1 MNKTAQDNPDLYDAN
16 VIQTQPL
23 PAPTELIEEF
33 PVSKELGNF
42 IRTGRN
48 EIHDILT
55 GKDDRLLIISGPC
68 SIHDTDAGLD
78 YARRLKP
85 LTEKYKDKLLVVMR
99 VYFEKPRT
107 TVGWKGLVYDPDL
120 NGSFDMVSG
129 LKKAR
134 KFLLDVANLGLCSG
148 TEFLDPI
155 TPQYFGDL
163 IAWGAIGARTSESQT
178 HRQLAS
184 GLSMP
189 IGFKNGTGGSIQL
202 AVDGIISSNSKH
214 GFLGVDRSGK
224 AAIVTTRGNQD
235 AHLILRGGS
244 DKPNYDSQ
252 SVLDAVNKL
261 KDSGANTSIVID
273 ASHAN
278 SFKDHTKQPAVFR
291 NIIDQRIS
299 GNKNIIGIMLESNI
313 NPGNQKL
320 DESDPSN
327 LVYGVSIT
335 DACIGW
341 EETEI
346 LLEDAYKSIN

>member
-55 GKDDRLLIISGPC
+55 GKDNRLLIISGPC

-178 HRQLAS
+178 HRPLAS

>member
-120 NGSFDMVSG
+120 NGSFDMVSW